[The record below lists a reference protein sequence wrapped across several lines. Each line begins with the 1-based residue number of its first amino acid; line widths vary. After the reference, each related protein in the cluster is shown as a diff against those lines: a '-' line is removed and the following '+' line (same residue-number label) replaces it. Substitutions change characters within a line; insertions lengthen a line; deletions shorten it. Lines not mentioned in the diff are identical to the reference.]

1 MTKTI
6 KLDEEYAKS
15 MWEKMQ
21 QINDDATT
29 LLNKLDQLQLAE
41 PVQLTQS
48 SKIVT
53 PVYKF
58 TMQRVLHLAL
68 IRRYRCADEHGY
80 TSHR

>member
-29 LLNKLDQLQLAE
+29 LLNKLDQL
-41 PVQLTQS
+41 
-48 SKIVT
+48 
-53 PVYKF
+53 
-58 TMQRVLHLAL
+58 
-68 IRRYRCADEHGY
+68 
-80 TSHR
+80 